1 MAYLT
6 AQKKETIAR
15 TKLSMEEEI
24 NEEKLAE
31 LLGMNMSEATAR
43 LKEKRLP
50 GGLRPAAPTA
60 AGSGD

>member
-1 MAYLT
+1 MAFLT

-31 LLGMNMSEATAR
+31 VLGTNMTETTEA
-43 LKEKRLP
+43 LKVMFLNRTKQQYF
-50 GGLRPAAPTA
+50 
-60 AGSGD
+60 